1 VKLTPLEVDQ
11 QQFQRVFRGCD
22 PDEVHRF
29 LDLVSRE
36 MEEMIRENTQFKEEL
51 RRRDAQIAEFRTHE
65 AQLREALVS
74 AGRITDE
81 MKETARKEAELVVA
95 EAQLRAQRLLHE
107 AQERSVQLMS
117 DVHDLKRQKT
127 RLVAEVRA
135 ILESHRRLLEAHD
148 ELDRLPEARGAA
160 PSPEATS
167 ESRAPGRSSE
177 STRARGERAGRARSG
192 GDA

>member
-1 VKLTPLEVDQ
+1 MKLTPLEVDQ

-36 MEEMIRENTQFKEEL
+36 MEEMIRENSQFKDEL
-51 RRRDAQIAEFRTHE
+51 RRRDVQIAEFRTHE

-107 AQERSVQLMS
+107 AQERSVELMS

-127 RLVAEVRA
+127 RLVAEVRS

-148 ELDRLPEARGAA
+148 ELDRLPESRGSVTGTDAASEAR
-160 PSPEATS
+160 AT
-167 ESRAPGRSSE
+167 GRSTE
-177 STRARGERAGRARSG
+177 STRGRGERAARARSG